1 MRSSFESDC
10 SLKKILIALFET
22 AKCFVV
28 SDKAVRIIKFK
39 QLCKSGAKW
48 RENMKN
54 MKKIVSEYL
63 KAVERRKRVSEQ
75 EEQARKALFKCFI
88 KKVNKTS
95 SKDEL
100 RQLVEQ
106 VPPSFFRDP
115 ANPRKLLIVAEIHS
129 ELFSFHPEE
138 LEDRDVYR
146 LIYVLYRGGFDREEE
161 RVRGITTNT
170 IKLFANIEIILKP
183 RRRCFFAPPTKHRKT
198 PGELCL
204 VCSSGPLDGFIKRIK

>member
-1 MRSSFESDC
+1 
-10 SLKKILIALFET
+10 
-22 AKCFVV
+22 
-28 SDKAVRIIKFK
+28 
-39 QLCKSGAKW
+39 
-48 RENMKN
+48 MKN

-115 ANPRKLLIVAEIHS
+115 ANPRKLLIVAEIQDVFGRKRRNLKGIKDVGVFEKIKTVILENS